1 MENLNGGKIMSFKA
15 MSWAASTK
23 THTPIQ
29 KLILLLLADRAN
41 DDGFCFPS
49 MKTIAEDACMSRSAV
64 MENVKKLAAQ
74 GLINVTKRTITDE
87 ESGKARNTSN
97 LYHLN
102 TGVVVLPDGG
112 SRLERLGVVAQDD
125 NSNLSIEPIN
135 EPIESGGDRKQ
146 PNSPDSEQNKS
157 NKKPS
162 SSKKSF
168 VPPTIDE
175 ALAWGKEKKY
185 PPSLVRQ
192 AWEYYNRLG
201 WQDSRGNKVKAWKNK
216 IIAVWMTP
224 EKIKSAKPEPVK
236 RGGITV

>member
-1 MENLNGGKIMSFKA
+1 MSFKA

-41 DDGFCFPS
+41 DEGFCFPS

-87 ESGKARNTSN
+87 ETGRARNTSN

-135 EPIESGGDRKQ
+135 KPIESEEKKKQ
-146 PNSPDSEQNKS
+146 DNRTDSGQNKC

-162 SSKKSF
+162 SPKDNGRFEK
-168 VPPTIDE
+168 
-175 ALAWGKEKKY
+175 AWAAYGRK
-185 PPSLVRQ
+185 
-192 AWEYYNRLG
+192 
-201 WQDSRGNKVKAWKNK
+201 GNKQTALRYWSKLTSEDKDG
-216 IIAVWMTP
+216 IM
-224 EKIKSAKPEPVK
+224 EKMPAYLRSRDKCYLKDFQGWINPRNRMWEDEVVLKGATKVGEY
-236 RGGITV
+236 RI